1 MTNVDQCN
9 EIVISMGYKCIQVIH
24 SQLKRPEA
32 MQAPVDYPVS
42 EDAAITSHIG
52 PMTYAALFERHD
64 AEKHITDDM
73 IYSATRSM
81 EAAQQF
87 PFAARPKT
95 INTNFTAPAR
105 SEAVLSRLLKVI
117 R

>member
-1 MTNVDQCN
+1 M
-9 EIVISMGYKCIQVIH
+9 H
-24 SQLKRPEA
+24 SRLFIDSRERPEA

-42 EDAAITSHIG
+42 DDAANTSHNG

-64 AEKHITDDM
+64 AEEHITVDM

-87 PFAARPKT
+87 PFVTRPET
-95 INTNFTAPAR
+95 INSNYAVPAL

>member
-1 MTNVDQCN
+1 M
-9 EIVISMGYKCIQVIH
+9 SMGYNCTQVIH
-24 SQLKRPEA
+24 RQLKRPES

-42 EDAAITSHIG
+42 DDAANTSHNG
-52 PMTYAALFERHD
+52 PMTYAALFERHV
-64 AEKHITDDM
+64 AEEHITDDM

-81 EAAQQF
+81 EAAQQL
-87 PFAARPKT
+87 PFVTRPET
-95 INTNFTAPAR
+95 INSNFAVPPR